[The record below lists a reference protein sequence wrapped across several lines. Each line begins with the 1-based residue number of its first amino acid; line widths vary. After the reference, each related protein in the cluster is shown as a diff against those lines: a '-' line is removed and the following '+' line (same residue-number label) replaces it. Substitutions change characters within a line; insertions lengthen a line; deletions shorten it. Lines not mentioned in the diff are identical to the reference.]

1 MVVDDST
8 PYSEGGFPNYGE
20 TSQPNFFPFIVPG
33 TSTVDIIKEI
43 EWVPKISET
52 WTSLNPAH
60 GAQRYFRPEE
70 ECKMFHLCL
79 LASNKFSIILCFIS

>member
-43 EWVPKISET
+43 KWVPKLVKLE
-52 WTSLNPAH
+52 LP
-60 GAQRYFRPEE
+60 
-70 ECKMFHLCL
+70 
-79 LASNKFSIILCFIS
+79 